1 MLEWDKEVAEFPL
14 RGSGDRV
21 HSCFCGGPR
30 PDNEEPQ
37 RKELAKRSMCNLTR
51 GAISLQPGWSR

>member
-37 RKELAKRSMCNLTR
+37 RTELAKRSMCNLTR
-51 GAISLQPGWSR
+51 GAISL